1 MKKLLDELYKI
12 SNFRYF
18 MGFVVLSV
26 LDTALTLNTILLKSA
41 GTELN
46 PIFAR
51 FVDTPLLFTTAIITA
66 KITGIV
72 LVLLLLIW
80 INRLQSKTVKTAD
93 TLSMIKTI
101 APKCVFCFMVIIMS
115 YMSLSYIMTFIVI

>member
-1 MKKLLDELYKI
+1 MRKLLDELYKI

-26 LDTALTLNTILLKSA
+26 LDTALTLNAILLKSG

-46 PIFAR
+46 PLFAQ
-51 FVDTPLLFTTAIITA
+51 FVDTPVLFATAIIAA
-66 KITGIV
+66 KITGII

-80 INRLQSKTVKTAD
+80 INRLHPENAKTAD
-93 TLSMIKTI
+93 IISMMKTI
-101 APKCVFCFMVIIMS
+101 APKCVFCFMAIIMS
-115 YMSLSYIMTFIVI
+115 YMSLSYTIAFFV